1 MSEAI
6 KPTPG
11 EWRIDSGTF
20 VYALNEQGY
29 NRFCAH
35 VQPGNSAPMERT
47 SVEELEAVA
56 ALIADAGNTYNATGL
71 TPRQLVERLKELE
84 EALRDLSGAFMV
96 HTRWSGEPLNE
107 VERARAALSKSL
119 PNTVAEA
126 K

>member
-11 EWRIDSGTF
+11 EWRIDSGTC

-71 TPRQLVERLKELE
+71 TPRQLVARVKELE
-84 EALRDLSGAFMV
+84 EALQELLDREWQDDEGDYTLEMA
-96 HTRWSGEPLNE
+96 RK
-107 VERARAALSKSL
+107 RACAALSKSL
-119 PNTVAEA
+119 PNTVAEV